1 LRPAFA
7 GYCWPSRRPK
17 DPFGWCHTPLAD
29 DHQLADRAAGPDPSG
44 AGLRALLHDVDA
56 LDRAVFAAIAATPT
70 PALDEPLRRLGR
82 AADRSK
88 LWFGAAAGMAAL
100 GGRRGRRAALL
111 GLVSLGAA
119 SATVN
124 LAVKY
129 SAMRPRPERPVV
141 DGGRHL
147 PMPRSSSFPSGH
159 SASAFAFAVAAG
171 NELPPLALPLN
182 AVAGMVAYSRVH
194 TGVHYPSDVV
204 AGSAIGGAIGTLVRS
219 ALLSGIGRRAA
230 ARRRRAARRPA

>member
-1 LRPAFA
+1 
-7 GYCWPSRRPK
+7 
-17 DPFGWCHTPLAD
+17 
-29 DHQLADRAAGPDPSG
+29 
-44 AGLRALLHDVDA
+44 LLHDIDT
-56 LDRAVFAAIAATPT
+56 LDRAVFATIAATPT

-88 LWFGAAAGMAAL
+88 LWFGAAAGL
-100 GGRRGRRAALL
+100 GARGGHRGRRAALV
-111 GLVSLGAA
+111 GLASLGTA

-129 SAMRPRPERPVV
+129 GAMRPRPERPLV
-141 DGGRHL
+141 DGGRQL

-171 NELPPLALPLN
+171 NQLPLLALPLN
-182 AVAGMVAYSRVH
+182 AAAGLVAYSRVH

-204 AGSAIGGAIGTLVRS
+204 AGSAIGGAIGTIVRS
-219 ALLSGIGRRAA
+219 GLLWGIGRRT
-230 ARRRRAARRPA
+230 ARRGRAGDTPAG

>member
-1 LRPAFA
+1 LR
-7 GYCWPSRRPK
+7 
-17 DPFGWCHTPLAD
+17 
-29 DHQLADRAAGPDPSG
+29 
-44 AGLRALLHDVDA
+44 AGLRALLRDVDT
-56 LDRAVFAAIAATPT
+56 LDRAVFATIVATPT

-88 LWFGAAAGMAAL
+88 LWFGAAAGLAAL
-100 GGRRGRRAALL
+100 GGRRGRRAALV
-111 GLVSLGAA
+111 GLASLGTA

-129 SAMRPRPERPVV
+129 GAMRPRPERPVV

-159 SASAFAFAVAAG
+159 SAAAFAFAVAAG
-171 NELPPLALPLN
+171 NQLPVLALPLN
-182 AVAGMVAYSRVH
+182 AAAGLVAYSRVH

-204 AGSAIGGAIGTLVRS
+204 AGSAIGGAIGAIVRS
-219 ALLSGIGRRAA
+219 GLLWSLGRRAA
-230 ARRRRAARRPA
+230 HRSRAGDALAV

>member
-1 LRPAFA
+1 
-7 GYCWPSRRPK
+7 
-17 DPFGWCHTPLAD
+17 
-29 DHQLADRAAGPDPSG
+29 
-44 AGLRALLHDVDA
+44 V
-56 LDRAVFAAIAATPT
+56 ATPT

-88 LWFGAAAGMAAL
+88 LWFGTAAALAAL
-100 GGRRGRRAALL
+100 GGRRGRRAALV
-111 GLVSLGAA
+111 GLASLGTA

-129 SAMRPRPERPVV
+129 GAMRPRPERPVV

-171 NELPPLALPLN
+171 NQLPVLALPLN
-182 AVAGMVAYSRVH
+182 VAAGLVAYSRVH

-204 AGSAIGGAIGTLVRS
+204 AGSAIGGAIGTIVRS
-219 ALLSGIGRRAA
+219 GLLWELGRRAA
-230 ARRRRAARRPA
+230 RPRRVDTAPAS